1 MALTNK
7 QVKKFLSKL
16 LIEKYSYFDNW
27 SQEDYDKL
35 KQLLKA

>member
-1 MALTNK
+1 MALTKK

-16 LIEKYSYFDNW
+16 LIEKHSYFDNW
-27 SQEDYDKL
+27 SQDYDKL